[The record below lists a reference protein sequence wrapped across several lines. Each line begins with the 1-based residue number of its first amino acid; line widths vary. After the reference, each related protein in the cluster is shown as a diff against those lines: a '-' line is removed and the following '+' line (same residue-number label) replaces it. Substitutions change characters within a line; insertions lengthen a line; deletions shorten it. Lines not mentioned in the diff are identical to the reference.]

1 MKYFLSLILFCLS
14 LQLADAQSNDG
25 YILFDVKYDDMGL
38 SKEELAAL
46 PSQSEIW
53 FKGNKMLML
62 MPSAMGFESRVVVDG
77 DDVFVLMD
85 MLGNK
90 MAIKSSKQEMEQK
103 NAAKPKQFSVKK
115 ITTDKKMIAGYECTK
130 AIMSSEGEEDLIVWF
145 TEKLKISGGWYY
157 NMDGLKGFPL
167 EFAMSANGMK
177 MWMVAREINNDPVSS
192 DKFVVPSGYK
202 VMTQQELMM
211 MFGNMK

>member
-1 MKYFLSLILFCLS
+1 MKHFLSLILCCLS
-14 LQLADAQSNDG
+14 LNFSLGQSTDG
-25 YILFDVKYDDMGL
+25 YILFDVKYDDIGL

-90 MAIKSSKQEMEQK
+90 MAIKSSKQEMQEK
-103 NAAKPKQFSVKK
+103 NAAKPKQYSVKT

-130 AIMSSEGEEDLIVWF
+130 AIMSSEGEEDLTVWF
-145 TEKLKISGGWYY
+145 TDKLKISGGWYY

>member
-14 LQLADAQSNDG
+14 FQLADAQSNDG

-62 MPSAMGFESRVVVDG
+62 MPSAMGFETRVVVDG

-90 MAIKSSKQEMEQK
+90 MAIKSSKTEMKDK
-103 NAAKPKQFSVKK
+103 NAAKSKQYSVKS

-130 AIMSSEGEEDLIVWF
+130 AIMSSEGEEDLTVWF
-145 TEKLKISGGWYY
+145 TDKLKISGGWYY
-157 NMDGLKGFPL
+157 NMNGLNGFPL

-177 MWMVAREINNDPVSS
+177 LWMVASEINNEPVSS

-202 VMTQQELMM
+202 VMTQQELMQ

>member
-1 MKYFLSLILFCLS
+1 MKYFLSLVLFCLS
-14 LQLADAQSNDG
+14 LLMADAQSNDG

-77 DDVFVLMD
+77 EDVFVLMD

-90 MAIKSSKQEMEQK
+90 MAIKSSKQEMQEK
-103 NAAKPKQFSVKK
+103 NAAKPKQYTVKS

-130 AIMSSEGEEDLIVWF
+130 AIMSSEGEEDLTVWF
-145 TEKLKISGGWYY
+145 TDKLKISGGWYY

-177 MWMVAREINNDPVSS
+177 MWMVAREINNEPVSP

-202 VMTQQELMM
+202 VMTQQELML

>member
-62 MPSAMGFESRVVVDG
+62 MPSAMGFETRVVVDG

-90 MAIKSSKQEMEQK
+90 MAIKTSKTEMKDK
-103 NAAKPKQFSVKK
+103 NAAKTKQYSVKS
-115 ITTDKKMIAGYECTK
+115 ITTDKKTIAGYECTK
-130 AIMSSEGEEDLIVWF
+130 AIMSSEGEEDLTVWF
-145 TEKLKISGGWYY
+145 TDKLKISGGWYY
-157 NMDGLKGFPL
+157 NMDGLNGFPL

-177 MWMVAREINNDPVSS
+177 MWMVAREINNEPVSS

-202 VMTQQELMM
+202 VMTQQELMQ

>member
-1 MKYFLSLILFCLS
+1 MKHFLSLILYCLS
-14 LQLADAQSNDG
+14 LNFALGQSTDG

-85 MLGNK
+85 VLGNK
-90 MAIKSSKQEMEQK
+90 MAIKSSKQEMKEK
-103 NAAKPKQFSVKK
+103 NAAKPKQYSLKT
-115 ITTDKKMIAGYECTK
+115 ITTDKKIIAGYECTK
-130 AIMSSEGEEDLIVWF
+130 AIMSSEGEEDLTVWF
-145 TEKLKISGGWYY
+145 TDKLKISGGWYY

>member
-1 MKYFLSLILFCLS
+1 MKHFLSLILCCLS
-14 LQLADAQSNDG
+14 LNFALGQSTDG
-25 YILFDVKYDDMGL
+25 YILFDVKYDDIGL

-90 MAIKSSKQEMEQK
+90 MAIKSSKQEMQEK
-103 NAAKPKQFSVKK
+103 NAAKPKQYSVKT

-130 AIMSSEGEEDLIVWF
+130 AIMSSEGEEDLTVWF
-145 TEKLKISGGWYY
+145 TDKLKISGGWYY